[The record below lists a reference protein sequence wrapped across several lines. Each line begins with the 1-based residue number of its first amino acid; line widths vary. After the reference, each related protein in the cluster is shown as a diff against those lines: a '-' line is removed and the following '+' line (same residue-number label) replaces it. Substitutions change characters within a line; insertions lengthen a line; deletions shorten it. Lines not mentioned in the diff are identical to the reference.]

1 MLDIERVL
9 GLLRCYHRAMVVSAS
24 LLTAEQV
31 AVLLQVPKA
40 RVYELAREG
49 LLPAVRLGRQI
60 RVSASA
66 LDEWIADGGRAL
78 SDGARLIGD
87 EGGGSDG
94 Q

>member
-1 MLDIERVL
+1 MFFLCGATLVPMIASE
-9 GLLRCYHRAMVVSAS
+9 S
-24 LLTAEQV
+24 LLTAQQV

-49 LLPAVRLGRQI
+49 LIPAVRLGRQI

-66 LDEWIADGGRAL
+66 LDDWIADGGQAL
-78 SDGARLIGD
+78 PDGWRRDNQPISEAEANR
-87 EGGGSDG
+87 

>member
-1 MLDIERVL
+1 MLYLRV
-9 GLLRCYHRAMVVSAS
+9 MSVTES
-24 LLTAEQV
+24 LLTAQQV
-31 AVLLQVPKA
+31 AVLLQVPTA

-66 LDEWIADGGRAL
+66 LNDWIADGGRAL
-78 SDGARLIGD
+78 PDGWRHAKQPTSETKENR
-87 EGGGSDG
+87 